1 MRPVSPRTI
10 VPVGAVLAVVAF
22 VTTIGPDR
30 VDARSQRTPT
40 SFATSTDGVRIA
52 YEVHGEGSPTLVF
65 VHGWSCNRH
74 YWAGQL
80 DQLSTQYKV
89 VAVDLGGHGE
99 SGRGRKA
106 WTIESFGADVAAVV
120 KKLDLERVVLIGH
133 SMGGDVI
140 PEAARRLPG
149 RVAGLI
155 WVDTYK
161 ELGTGRTP
169 EEVEAFVAK
178 FRANFVDTT
187 RAFVRGLFLPTSDRS
202 LVERVATEMSAA
214 PPAIALGA
222 LQSAF
227 SYSRQM
233 PRTLEALHL
242 PVIAINPDNA
252 PTDVAS
258 LERSGV
264 KVMIMPGVGHFAMME
279 APERFNRLLR
289 TAIDTLVR

>member
-1 MRPVSPRTI
+1 MRAVSPRTI
-10 VPVGAVLAVVAF
+10 VPVGAVLAAIAF
-22 VTTIGPDR
+22 CTTIGVDR
-30 VDARSQRTPT
+30 VDAGSQKTPT
-40 SFATSTDGVRIA
+40 SFATSADGVRIA

-65 VHGWSCNRH
+65 VHGWSCNRG

-80 DQLSTQYKV
+80 EPLSTQYKV
-89 VAVDLGGHGE
+89 VAIDLGGHGE

-169 EEVEAFVAK
+169 EEVEAFVSK

-187 RAFVRGLFLPTSDRS
+187 RVFVRGLFLPTSDRT
-202 LVERVATEMSAA
+202 LVERVATDMSAA
-214 PPAIALGA
+214 PPAVALGA

-233 PRTLEALHL
+233 PRTLQALHL

-252 PTDVAS
+252 PTDVES

-289 TAIDTLVR
+289 SAIDTLVR

>member
-1 MRPVSPRTI
+1 
-10 VPVGAVLAVVAF
+10 
-22 VTTIGPDR
+22 
-30 VDARSQRTPT
+30 
-40 SFATSTDGVRIA
+40 
-52 YEVHGEGSPTLVF
+52 VHGEGSPTLVF
-65 VHGWSCNRH
+65 VHGWSCNRG

-80 DQLSTQYKV
+80 EPLSTQYKV
-89 VAVDLGGHGE
+89 VAIDLGGHGE

-106 WTIESFGADVAAVV
+106 WTIESFGGDVAAVV
-120 KKLDLERVVLIGH
+120 KKLELERVVLIGH

-149 RVAGLI
+149 RVAGLV

-161 ELGTGRTP
+161 ELGAGRTP

-187 RAFVRGLFLPTSDRS
+187 RVFVRGLFLPTSDRS
-202 LVERVATEMSAA
+202 LVERVATDMSAA
-214 PPAIALGA
+214 PPAVALGA

-233 PRTLEALHL
+233 PRTLQALHL

-258 LERSGV
+258 LERGGV

-289 TAIDTLVR
+289 SAIDTLVR

>member
-1 MRPVSPRTI
+1 MRALSPRTI
-10 VPVGAVLAVVAF
+10 VPVGAVLAVMAF
-22 VTTIGPDR
+22 CPTIGADR
-30 VDARSQRTPT
+30 FDAGSQKTPT
-40 SFATSTDGVRIA
+40 SFATSADGVRIA

-65 VHGWSCNRH
+65 VHGWSCNRG

-80 DQLSTQYKV
+80 EPLSTQYKV
-89 VAVDLGGHGE
+89 VAIDLGGHGE

-120 KKLDLERVVLIGH
+120 KKLELERVVLIGH

-161 ELGTGRTP
+161 ELGAGRSP

-187 RAFVRGLFLPTSDRS
+187 RVFVRGLFLPTSDRS
-202 LVERVATEMSAA
+202 LVERVATDMSAA
-214 PPAIALGA
+214 PPAVALGA

-233 PRTLEALHL
+233 PRTLQALHL

-289 TAIDTLVR
+289 SAIDTLVR